1 MAQRYELLFIIQ
13 RFLRVFHYDFVFLRM
28 SHCLIFSFELVIYI
42 QKYCRKIQEGMNK
55 NYS

>member
-1 MAQRYELLFIIQ
+1 MAQRYELLSIIQ
-13 RFLRVFHYDFVFLRM
+13 RFLRVFHYDFVFWGM